1 MKSYFT
7 IYHSIPDLRGFLLG
21 IVAVAGRYH
30 SNLCC
35 LLKLQCMTLVLM
47 LSFRVSLLLRS
58 LQDGASMLDQ
68 VSVITRVF
76 LCSNRQ
82 KSILEVGN
90 YLKVI
95 GFLVHSRKTF
105 LTLQQ

>member
-7 IYHSIPDLRGFLLG
+7 IYDSIPDLRGFFLG
-21 IVAVAGRYH
+21 IVAVAGRCH

-35 LLKLQCMTLVLM
+35 LLKFQCVTLVLT

-58 LQDGASMLDQ
+58 LQDGASTLDQ

-76 LCSNRQ
+76 LCSEQAKKQIR
-82 KSILEVGN
+82 S
-90 YLKVI
+90 
-95 GFLVHSRKTF
+95 
-105 LTLQQ
+105 